1 MLKVFLL
8 LFIRA
13 LINFCS
19 PVSADLYNHDY
30 DDKAL
35 DGPWIMADVE
45 AVKAWEIFRNS
56 YSAKALNVTETIKP
70 IMEDLL
76 RTMNASETCHHSVME
91 VLTSFGRMETW
102 ASKMIDSNGRL
113 PAGLLEGTLTSL
125 GSYDQCMNIVSPTKE
140 SKVSTFQGQYCSVLL
155 RLPLPARSAKYSSI
169 VVGVKAL
176 SNFSKPERSVVEM
189 CSSQRE
195 KKSHKNCWLLL
206 WCYMKVFHDFA
217 QNAQFFYSVPLRLGI
232 CVPSTCSRLE
242 VQKAV
247 TIASNW
253 LRLRGNVQN
262 CEVKTPVQV
271 TARQAVSLFILSLV
285 VIPVV
290 VGTILD
296 VYRKLLKPQ
305 ERNELH
311 TGFAV
316 ELLLCFSLYTN
327 TLKLFST
334 KSSQHTMKAI
344 CGIRF
349 ITINWIILAHTLSDF
364 DIGMMGGLFHTKEQV
379 GDIDKQFVFQASLSV
394 DTFFCITGFLTMYY
408 VWVYTDGKAKN
419 FVISKFIFLRYFR
432 LTPPVVLVLCFVFLL
447 PFFGSGPNWSNIV
460 VPYVEGCYSTWWRNL
475 LYINSLYK
483 PGQCLSQTWY
493 ISCDFIFHGLSLIVF
508 IPMFRKPKVGLLVIL
523 FLLMSSVL
531 GSSLLTWYYQLPPTL
546 FPAMMN
552 RRKLGIM
559 AEIRYYNPIHHLGS
573 YCVGLYAGYA
583 IAKKKFESISK
594 FSVVFGWLFCSFLFL
609 SVMYGMYSWNNG
621 VEGSTVVAVTYASLH
636 RPLWAASVAW
646 VILMCVTG
654 RGGMINSFL
663 SWKPFLSL
671 DRITYMLYLIHH
683 VVITVYNGYMSYTI
697 DSKPITV
704 AYVHFGHISTS
715 YLISVVCVLFVE
727 SPCLA
732 VMKKYLA
739 SHKIRTSAA
748 ATHLDDRED
757 GNEMVHVV
765 KERI

>member
-56 YSAKALNVTETIKP
+56 YSAKALDVTETIKP

-125 GSYDQCMNIVSPTKE
+125 GSYDQCMDIVSPTKE

-176 SNFSKPERSVVEM
+176 SNFSKPGE
-189 CSSQRE
+189 
-195 KKSHKNCWLLL
+195 
-206 WCYMKVFHDFA
+206 VFHDFA

-364 DIGMMGGLFHTKEQV
+364 DIGMMDTKLE
-379 GDIDKQFVFQASLSV
+379 
-394 DTFFCITGFLTMYY
+394 
-408 VWVYTDGKAKN
+408 
-419 FVISKFIFLRYFR
+419 
-432 LTPPVVLVLCFVFLL
+432 
-447 PFFGSGPNWSNIV
+447 
-460 VPYVEGCYSTWWRNL
+460 
-475 LYINSLYK
+475 
-483 PGQCLSQTWY
+483 
-493 ISCDFIFHGLSLIVF
+493 
-508 IPMFRKPKVGLLVIL
+508 
-523 FLLMSSVL
+523 
-531 GSSLLTWYYQLPPTL
+531 
-546 FPAMMN
+546 
-552 RRKLGIM
+552 
-559 AEIRYYNPIHHLGS
+559 
-573 YCVGLYAGYA
+573 
-583 IAKKKFESISK
+583 
-594 FSVVFGWLFCSFLFL
+594 
-609 SVMYGMYSWNNG
+609 
-621 VEGSTVVAVTYASLH
+621 
-636 RPLWAASVAW
+636 
-646 VILMCVTG
+646 
-654 RGGMINSFL
+654 
-663 SWKPFLSL
+663 
-671 DRITYMLYLIHH
+671 
-683 VVITVYNGYMSYTI
+683 VITT
-697 DSKPITV
+697 P
-704 AYVHFGHISTS
+704 
-715 YLISVVCVLFVE
+715 
-727 SPCLA
+727 
-732 VMKKYLA
+732 
-739 SHKIRTSAA
+739 
-748 ATHLDDRED
+748 
-757 GNEMVHVV
+757 
-765 KERI
+765 

>member
-1 MLKVFLL
+1 MLQLFLL

-13 LINFCS
+13 LMNFCS
-19 PVSADLYNHDY
+19 PVSADLYNHDH

-45 AVKAWEIFRNS
+45 AVKAWEILRNS
-56 YSAKALNVTETIKP
+56 YTAKALDVTETIKP

-76 RTMNASETCHHSVME
+76 KTMNASEICHHSVME

-125 GSYDQCMNIVSPTKE
+125 GSYDQCMDIVSPTKE
-140 SKVSTFQGQYCSVLL
+140 SNVSTFQGQYCSVFL
-155 RLPLPARSAKYSSI
+155 RLPLPARSPKYSSI
-169 VVGVKAL
+169 VVGVEAL
-176 SNFSKPERSVVEM
+176 SNFSKPGE
-189 CSSQRE
+189 
-195 KKSHKNCWLLL
+195 
-206 WCYMKVFHDFA
+206 VFHDLA

-247 TIASNW
+247 TIASDW
-253 LRLRGNVQN
+253 LKTKGIVQN
-262 CEVKTPVQV
+262 CEVKTSVQV
-271 TARQAVSLFILSLV
+271 TARQVVSLCILSSLV
-285 VIPVV
+285 LLVLS
-290 VGTILD
+290 GTILD
-296 VYRKLLKPQ
+296 LQRNILQPETGEALKS
-305 ERNELH
+305 
-311 TGFAV
+311 GFAV

-408 VWVYTDGKAKN
+408 VWVHTDGKARN

-483 PGQCLSQTWY
+483 PEQSQ
-493 ISCDFIFHGLSLIVF
+493 
-508 IPMFRKPKVGLLVIL
+508 
-523 FLLMSSVL
+523 
-531 GSSLLTWYYQLPPTL
+531 
-546 FPAMMN
+546 
-552 RRKLGIM
+552 
-559 AEIRYYNPIHHLGS
+559 
-573 YCVGLYAGYA
+573 
-583 IAKKKFESISK
+583 
-594 FSVVFGWLFCSFLFL
+594 
-609 SVMYGMYSWNNG
+609 
-621 VEGSTVVAVTYASLH
+621 
-636 RPLWAASVAW
+636 
-646 VILMCVTG
+646 
-654 RGGMINSFL
+654 
-663 SWKPFLSL
+663 
-671 DRITYMLYLIHH
+671 
-683 VVITVYNGYMSYTI
+683 
-697 DSKPITV
+697 
-704 AYVHFGHISTS
+704 
-715 YLISVVCVLFVE
+715 
-727 SPCLA
+727 
-732 VMKKYLA
+732 
-739 SHKIRTSAA
+739 
-748 ATHLDDRED
+748 
-757 GNEMVHVV
+757 
-765 KERI
+765 